1 MTGSIGQLAEQ
12 VLAEVKSG
20 AMTKIAEV
28 QLLNQAEETAKVQTE
43 LGKSMMKLAASLR
56 SKTSSISMDELKNFL
71 WGLR

>member
-28 QLLNQAEETAKVQTE
+28 QILNLAEETARVQTV
-43 LGKSMMKLAASLR
+43 LGKSMVKLATSLR
-56 SKTSSISMDELKNFL
+56 SKTSGISMDELKNFL